1 MAKPKLNMQEL
12 LLKKGEY
19 IALGVAGVGLV
30 ILLLWGATTWAG
42 AANPTE
48 ISKDLTNKST
58 SIIGSIN
65 NPNSDAKPNELEP
78 WAKVGVKGEYR
89 SVPINDFTMSGP
101 LFDPVGRP
109 DTKRENPS
117 VLGIEEYQVDLVRAP
132 MRGYDISD
140 LGDTPRI
147 AVKVVKK
154 LGEQDKEKMRGQ
166 LRNLDP
172 RFKKARNQPK
182 QPQNPAQ
189 ANLPPGGPPGGPGG
203 FPGGPP
209 GGPGGPPGGPGGFPG
224 GPPGGPGGFPGGP
237 RGGGPGGP
245 PGMGGSMA
253 GYPGFGLGGS
263 HFDANAQRSETAL
276 EYIPLEDLD
285 KAIGD
290 GKLPAMTV
298 IPLRMAVV
306 NATFPVK

>member
-1 MAKPKLNMQEL
+1 MAKPKLNVQEL

-19 IALGVAGVGLV
+19 LALGVAGVGLV
-30 ILLLWGATTWAG
+30 TLLLWGATTWAG
-42 AANPTE
+42 AASPTD
-48 ISKDLTNKST
+48 ISKDLTGRIA
-58 SIIGSIN
+58 IIQDLISD
-65 NPNSDAKPNELEP
+65 PNSDAKPGDLP
-78 WAKVGVKGEYR
+78 LWATRGVKGEYQTV
-89 SVPINDFTMSGP
+89 SIKEFP
-101 LFDPVGRP
+101 LTGQPFDPVGRP
-109 DTKRENPS
+109 DTKRENPT

-154 LGEQDKEKMRGQ
+154 LGDQDKEKVRGQ
-166 LRNLDP
+166 LKTLDT
-172 RFKKARNQPK
+172 RLKRAKK

-189 ANLPPGGPPGGPGG
+189 ANMPPGAFGPGAFPGGPGA
-203 FPGGPP
+203 
-209 GGPGGPPGGPGGFPG
+209 
-224 GPPGGPGGFPGGP
+224 
-237 RGGGPGGP
+237 P
-245 PGMGGSMA
+245 PGMGGMA
-253 GYPGFGLGGS
+253 GFGPGGNQ
-263 HFDANAQRSETAL
+263 FDANAQRTETAL